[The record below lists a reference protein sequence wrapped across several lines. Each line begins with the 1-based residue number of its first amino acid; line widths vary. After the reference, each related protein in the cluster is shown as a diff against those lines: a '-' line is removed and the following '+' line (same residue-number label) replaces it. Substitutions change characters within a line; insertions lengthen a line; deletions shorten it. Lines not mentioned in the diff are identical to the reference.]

1 MLAVSVLL
9 SAVVL
14 FESVG
19 VGGSEF
25 EGETAGV
32 SFPPLLFDGSRK
44 ASAEID
50 GDNTEAEGLVAF
62 TVPLAGEVV
71 FERVFVG
78 CAALVTLGLLVRLL
92 KVVLFESDGEGSRLC
107 ETDGGA
113 VALSPNAP
121 FGLLEFE
128 IEGEWVLFMANPSLL
143 SPDGEVVLEWVRDG
157 MPSPVTLGLSV
168 LLSKVVLLVRD
179 GVGSVL
185 PDELGPS
192 DEV

>member
-1 MLAVSVLL
+1 M
-9 SAVVL
+9 
-14 FESVG
+14 
-19 VGGSEF
+19 
-25 EGETAGV
+25 
-32 SFPPLLFDGSRK
+32 
-44 ASAEID
+44 
-50 GDNTEAEGLVAF
+50 
-62 TVPLAGEVV
+62 
-71 FERVFVG
+71 
-78 CAALVTLGLLVRLL
+78 
-92 KVVLFESDGEGSRLC
+92 
-107 ETDGGA
+107 
-113 VALSPNAP
+113 SPNAP